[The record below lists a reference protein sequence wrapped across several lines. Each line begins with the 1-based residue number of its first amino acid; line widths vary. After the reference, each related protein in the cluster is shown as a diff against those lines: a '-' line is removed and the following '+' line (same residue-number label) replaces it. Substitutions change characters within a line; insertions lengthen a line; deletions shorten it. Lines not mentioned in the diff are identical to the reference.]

1 MQDDDAPLEYKY
13 GTYRFEYVWE
23 ALIDRVYGIKK
34 KAAYFPRTAWNV
46 NGKSHDNASLEPDT
60 IKMCIRDRYDGI
72 AVKLLEASNTL
83 DEGRTTNQTH
93 IAITG
98 EQMDIFP

>member
-1 MQDDDAPLEYKY
+1 MIQIIDHMQDDDSPLEYKY

-46 NGKSHDNASLEPDT
+46 NGNSHDNASLGPDT
-60 IKMCIRDRYDGI
+60 IMLYGKDIY
-72 AVKLLEASNTL
+72 VL
-83 DEGRTTNQTH
+83 D
-93 IAITG
+93 AKY
-98 EQMDIFP
+98 